1 MSPNETEYK
10 SPIGRKILA
19 IFALIAGA
27 MFLISAIVHPAYLLG
42 AITFLLPALWWF
54 AHERKV
60 KADPTA
66 PRLKRHWGIIAAIS
80 AVSWV
85 ACLLLAPVENA
96 DSIRSGFVP
105 EVPAPTSTTSTTTSS
120 SSTTSSTVTS
130 SSTTA
135 KATTDVEEQTPD
147 EPRRATSPAPAPQQ
161 TQQAPAEQTPAEQAE
176 KAPVVIDHC
185 GDITIHAVGTTFY
198 SDGTTGWTQE
208 CTDKMNAQIPARQ
221 PAPAPIADPTPAP
234 APDPAPAPA
243 PAGDGGALTCKDI
256 GHKTRPGDG
265 LYRPDHDSNGD
276 GVGCED
282 YPG

>member
-1 MSPNETEYK
+1 MSPNEPEYK

-105 EVPAPTSTTSTTTSS
+105 EVPASTTSSTATSTS
-120 SSTTSSTVTS
+120 PATSSTVTS

-135 KATTDVEEQTPD
+135 KATIDMEEQTPD
-147 EPRRATSPAPAPQQ
+147 EPRRAPAPAPQQ
-161 TQQAPAEQTPAEQAE
+161 TQQAPAEQTPAEQIE
-176 KAPVVIDHC
+176 EAPVVINRC
-185 GDITIHAVGTTFY
+185 GDVSIHAVGTTFY
-198 SDGTTGWTQE
+198 SDGTTGWAQQCE
-208 CTDKMNAQIPARQ
+208 DEMNAQIPARQ
-221 PAPAPIADPTPAP
+221 PAPAPAADPSPAPAP

>member
-1 MSPNETEYK
+1 MPPHEHEYK
-10 SPIGRKILA
+10 SPIARKILA
-19 IFALIAGA
+19 IFALIIGVL
-27 MFLISAIVHPAYLLG
+27 MLTGVLIHPAYLLG
-42 AITFLLPALWWF
+42 AIAFLLPALWWF

-85 ACLLLAPVENA
+85 ACLLLAPAENT
-96 DSIRSGFVP
+96 DSTRSGFVP

-120 SSTTSSTVTS
+120 SSATSSTVTS

-135 KATTDVEEQTPD
+135 KATIDVEEKTPD
-147 EPRRATSPAPAPQQ
+147 EPRRAPAPAPQQ

-176 KAPVVIDHC
+176 KAPVVINRC
-185 GDITIHAVGTTFY
+185 GDVSIHAVGTTFY
-198 SDGTTGWTQE
+198 SDGTTGWTQQCE
-208 CTDKMNAQIPARQ
+208 DEMNAQIPARQ
-221 PAPAPIADPTPAP
+221 PAPAPAADPSPAPAP
-234 APDPAPAPA
+234 APDPAPA